1 LGYWSEPRCC
11 RFWWWPR
18 RERGADIP
26 SDLGQASNASQHQ
39 NRRNPPG
46 ASQKGRLA
54 ASLARCSPLKG
65 MRLSRSLPSAPSDF
79 YAWPTPVSKQS
90 PNPRSIASQLILL
103 FTLAAALLLAC
114 GLGVFYWVVVRHA
127 FAEDNAVLAD
137 KVDALQTSFEQRGGL
152 DAVAAEINTA
162 GSRQRAPFLV
172 RVLDPAGTTI
182 GQTTGMERLLPANI
196 FPPVASREIA
206 APAER
211 RVAGKSFALTTR
223 RAFADG
229 QQFTIQ
235 VAQDRSSDEQV
246 ERKFGILVLVV
257 LSGSILAS
265 ILIAIPVTRRGLRP
279 LEEMKR
285 SLERI
290 GPTHLNERVAS
301 ANWPRELQPMAFA
314 FDEMLKRLDDSFTR
328 LSQFSADL
336 AHELRTPIANML
348 GEAQVAL
355 SRDRNCAEYRE
366 TIESTIGECERLS
379 GIVDNLLFVARADAA
394 REPVERKQFDARPAV
409 EKIAAFY
416 ETIAEDRH
424 VAINCSGQGQ
434 ISADPALFERAVGNL
449 VDNALRFTPENGSIQ
464 IALSEHA
471 KDFEVAV
478 SDNGSGIAPEH
489 LPRVFDRFYRAES
502 SRGSDGAGLGLALVK
517 SIVDLH
523 GGTARIQS
531 EMGRGTIVSLTFPK
545 GAQPPTAQPAPAS

>member
-1 LGYWSEPRCC
+1 M
-11 RFWWWPR
+11 F
-18 RERGADIP
+18 
-26 SDLGQASNASQHQ
+26 
-39 NRRNPPG
+39 
-46 ASQKGRLA
+46 
-54 ASLARCSPLKG
+54 
-65 MRLSRSLPSAPSDF
+65 
-79 YAWPTPVSKQS
+79 SKR
-90 PNPRSIASQLILL
+90 PEPRSIASQLILL

-127 FAEDNAVLAD
+127 FAEDNVVLAD
-137 KVDALQTSFEQRGGL
+137 KVDTLQTSFEQRGGL
-152 DAVAAEINTA
+152 AAVAAEINAA
-162 GSRQRAPFLV
+162 GGRQRTPFLV
-172 RVLDPAGTTI
+172 RVLDPTGTII
-182 GQTTGMERLLPANI
+182 GQTTGMEMLLPPNI

-206 APAER
+206 APTEH
-211 RVAGKSFALTTR
+211 RVAGKLFALTTR
-223 RAFADG
+223 RALAGDE
-229 QQFTIQ
+229 QFTIQ

-279 LEEMKR
+279 LEEMRR
-285 SLERI
+285 SLKRI

-301 ANWPRELQPMAFA
+301 ANWPRELQPLATA

-355 SRDRNCAEYRE
+355 SRDRSSAEYRE
-366 TIESTIGECERLS
+366 TIESAIGECERLS
-379 GIVDNLLFVARADAA
+379 GIVDNLLFVARVDAA
-394 REPVERKQFDARPAV
+394 REPVERERFDARAAV

-424 VAINCSGQGQ
+424 VAISCSGEGQ

-464 IALSEHA
+464 IALAERA
-471 KDFEVAV
+471 KDFEIVV

-523 GGTARIQS
+523 GGNARVQS
-531 EMGRGTIVSLTFPK
+531 EIGRGTTVSLTFPK
-545 GAQPPTAQPAPAS
+545 GA

>member
-1 LGYWSEPRCC
+1 
-11 RFWWWPR
+11 
-18 RERGADIP
+18 
-26 SDLGQASNASQHQ
+26 
-39 NRRNPPG
+39 
-46 ASQKGRLA
+46 
-54 ASLARCSPLKG
+54 
-65 MRLSRSLPSAPSDF
+65 M
-79 YAWPTPVSKQS
+79 
-90 PNPRSIASQLILL
+90 
-103 FTLAAALLLAC
+103 
-114 GLGVFYWVVVRHA
+114 
-127 FAEDNAVLAD
+127 
-137 KVDALQTSFEQRGGL
+137 
-152 DAVAAEINTA
+152 
-162 GSRQRAPFLV
+162 V
-172 RVLDPAGTTI
+172 RVLDPAGATI
-182 GQTTGMERLLPANI
+182 GQTTGMETLLPPNV
-196 FPPVASREIA
+196 FPPVPSRDTATPSEH
-206 APAER
+206 
-211 RVAGKSFALTTR
+211 RVAGKLFALTTR
-223 RAFADG
+223 NALAGGR
-229 QQFTIQ
+229 QFTIQ

-246 ERKFGILVLVV
+246 ERRFGILVLVV

-279 LEEMKR
+279 LGEMKR

-290 GPTHLNERVAS
+290 GPTHLNERVAPAS
-301 ANWPRELQPMAFA
+301 WPRELQPLAIA

-355 SRDRNCAEYRE
+355 SRDRSSAEYRE
-366 TIESTIGECERLS
+366 TIESAIGECERLS

-394 REPVERKQFDARPAV
+394 REPVERKQFDARAAV

-449 VDNALRFTPENGSIQ
+449 VDNALRFTPEKGSIQ
-464 IALSEHA
+464 IALAERA
-471 KDFEVAV
+471 TDFEVAV
-478 SDNGSGIAPEH
+478 SDNGSGIASEH

-523 GGTARIQS
+523 GGTATIKS
-531 EMGRGTIVSLTFPK
+531 EIGRGTTVSLTFPRR
-545 GAQPPTAQPAPAS
+545 T

>member
-1 LGYWSEPRCC
+1 MFLKRPR
-11 RFWWWPR
+11 
-18 RERGADIP
+18 
-26 SDLGQASNASQHQ
+26 S
-39 NRRNPPG
+39 
-46 ASQKGRLA
+46 
-54 ASLARCSPLKG
+54 
-65 MRLSRSLPSAPSDF
+65 
-79 YAWPTPVSKQS
+79 
-90 PNPRSIASQLILL
+90 RSIASQLILL

-114 GLGVFYWVVVRHA
+114 GLGVFYWIVVRHA
-127 FAEDNAVLAD
+127 FAEDNGVLAD
-137 KVDALQTSFEQRGGL
+137 KVNALQTGFEQSGGL

-162 GSRQRAPFLV
+162 GGRQRAPFLV
-172 RVLDPAGTTI
+172 RVLDPAGAII
-182 GQTTGMERLLPANI
+182 GQTTGMEALLPANI
-196 FPPVASREIA
+196 FPPAASREIA
-206 APAER
+206 VPTEYR
-211 RVAGKSFALTTR
+211 IGGKSFALTTR
-223 RAFADG
+223 QAMAGGRP
-229 QQFTIQ
+229 FTIQ

-246 ERKFGILVLVV
+246 EKRFGILVLVV

-265 ILIAIPVTRRGLRP
+265 VLIAISVTKRGLRP
-279 LEEMKR
+279 LENMRR

-290 GPTHLNERVAS
+290 SPTHLNERVAS
-301 ANWPRELQPMAFA
+301 ANWPRELQPLAIA

-336 AHELRTPIANML
+336 AHELRTPIANMM

-355 SRDRNCAEYRE
+355 SRDRSSAEYRE

-394 REPVERKQFDARPAV
+394 REPVERKRFDARAAV

-416 ETIAEDRH
+416 ETIAEDRR
-424 VAINCSGQGQ
+424 VAINCSGQGE

-464 IALSEHA
+464 IALAEHA
-471 KDFEVAV
+471 ADFEVAV

-523 GGTARIQS
+523 GGTATIQS
-531 EMGRGTIVSLTFPK
+531 ETGRGTTVTLLFPL
-545 GAQPPTAQPAPAS
+545 Q

>member
-1 LGYWSEPRCC
+1 M
-11 RFWWWPR
+11 F
-18 RERGADIP
+18 
-26 SDLGQASNASQHQ
+26 
-39 NRRNPPG
+39 
-46 ASQKGRLA
+46 
-54 ASLARCSPLKG
+54 
-65 MRLSRSLPSAPSDF
+65 
-79 YAWPTPVSKQS
+79 SKR
-90 PNPRSIASQLILL
+90 PEPRSIASQLILL

-114 GLGVFYWVVVRHA
+114 GLGVFYWIVVRHA
-127 FAEDNAVLAD
+127 FAEDNAVLTD
-137 KVDALQTSFEQRGGL
+137 KVNALQTSFEQSGGL
-152 DAVAAEINTA
+152 DAVAAEINTE
-162 GSRQRAPFLV
+162 GSQQRAPFLV
-172 RVLDPAGTTI
+172 RVLDPAGATI
-182 GQTTGMERLLPANI
+182 GQTTGMEMLLPANI
-196 FPPVASREIA
+196 FPPAASREFA
-206 APAER
+206 VPTEYRAY
-211 RVAGKSFALTTR
+211 GKSFALTTR
-223 RAFADG
+223 RALADG
-229 QQFTIQ
+229 RPFTIQ

-246 ERKFGILVLVV
+246 ERRFGILVLIV

-265 ILIAIPVTRRGLRP
+265 ILIAISVTRRGLRP
-279 LEEMKR
+279 LEEMRR

-301 ANWPRELQPMAFA
+301 ANWPRELQPMATA

-355 SRDRNCAEYRE
+355 SRDRSSVEYRE

-379 GIVDNLLFVARADAA
+379 GIVDNLLFVARADAE
-394 REPVERKQFDARPAV
+394 REPVARKRFDARAAV

-424 VAINCSGQGQ
+424 VAINCRGQGE

-464 IALSEHA
+464 IALAEHA
-471 KDFEVAV
+471 TDFEVAV
-478 SDNGSGIAPEH
+478 SDNGSGISQEH

-531 EMGRGTIVSLTFPK
+531 EAGRGTIVSLTFPK
-545 GAQPPTAQPAPAS
+545 GA

>member
-1 LGYWSEPRCC
+1 M
-11 RFWWWPR
+11 F
-18 RERGADIP
+18 
-26 SDLGQASNASQHQ
+26 
-39 NRRNPPG
+39 
-46 ASQKGRLA
+46 
-54 ASLARCSPLKG
+54 
-65 MRLSRSLPSAPSDF
+65 
-79 YAWPTPVSKQS
+79 SKR
-90 PNPRSIASQLILL
+90 PEPRSIASQLILL
-103 FTLAAALLLAC
+103 FTLATALLLAC
-114 GLGVFYWVVVRHA
+114 GLGVFYWIVVRHA
-127 FAEDNAVLAD
+127 FAEDNAVLSD

-152 DAVAAEINTA
+152 AAVAPEINVA
-162 GSRQRAPFLV
+162 GGGQRAPFLV
-172 RVLDPAGTTI
+172 RVMDPAGAI
-182 GQTTGMERLLPANI
+182 IAQTTGMETLLPADI
-196 FPPVASREIA
+196 FPAAASREIA
-206 APAER
+206 VPIEHRA
-211 RVAGKSFALTTR
+211 AGRLFALTTR
-223 RAFADG
+223 RALADG
-229 QQFTIQ
+229 QQFAIQ

-246 ERKFGILVLVV
+246 ERRFGILVLVV

-279 LEEMKR
+279 LEEMKQ

-301 ANWPRELQPMAFA
+301 ATWPRELQPMAIA
-314 FDEMLKRLDDSFTR
+314 FDQMLKRLDESFTR

-355 SRDRNCAEYRE
+355 SRDRSSAEYRE
-366 TIESTIGECERLS
+366 TIESAIGECERLS

-394 REPVERKQFDARPAV
+394 SEPVARKEFDARAAV

-424 VAINCSGQGQ
+424 VAINCSGQGE

-464 IALSEHA
+464 IALAEYA
-471 KDFEVAV
+471 TDFEVAV
-478 SDNGSGIAPEH
+478 RDNGSGIAPEH

-531 EMGRGTIVSLTFPK
+531 EIGHGTTVSLTFPK
-545 GAQPPTAQPAPAS
+545 GV

>member
-1 LGYWSEPRCC
+1 M
-11 RFWWWPR
+11 F
-18 RERGADIP
+18 
-26 SDLGQASNASQHQ
+26 
-39 NRRNPPG
+39 
-46 ASQKGRLA
+46 
-54 ASLARCSPLKG
+54 
-65 MRLSRSLPSAPSDF
+65 
-79 YAWPTPVSKQS
+79 SKR
-90 PNPRSIASQLILL
+90 PEPRSIASQLILL

-114 GLGVFYWVVVRHA
+114 GLGVFYWIVVRHA

-137 KVDALQTSFEQRGGL
+137 KVNALQASFEQRGGL
-152 DAVAAEINTA
+152 DAVEAEINTA
-162 GSRQRAPFLV
+162 GGRQRAPFLV
-172 RVLDPAGTTI
+172 RVLDPAGATI
-182 GQTTGMERLLPANI
+182 GQTTGMETLLPANI
-196 FPPVASREIA
+196 FPPAASRETA
-206 APAER
+206 VPTEH
-211 RVAGKSFALTTR
+211 RVAGRLFALTTR
-223 RAFADG
+223 RTLASG

-246 ERKFGILVLVV
+246 ERRFGILVLVV

-279 LEEMKR
+279 LEEMRR

-290 GPTHLNERVAS
+290 GPTHLNERVTS
-301 ANWPRELQPMAFA
+301 ANWPRELQPLAIA

-355 SRDRNCAEYRE
+355 SRDRSSAEYRE

-394 REPVERKQFDARPAV
+394 REPVARKRFDARMAV

-416 ETIAEDRH
+416 QMIAEDHH
-424 VAINCSGQGQ
+424 VAINCSGQGE

-449 VDNALRFTPENGSIQ
+449 VDNALRFTPENGSIE
-464 IALSEHA
+464 IALAEHA
-471 KDFEVAV
+471 TDFEVAV

-545 GAQPPTAQPAPAS
+545 RG